1 MRESGSDKKR
11 SNLLAYIHTRSAT
24 YSLCARTGGRRRRKK
39 GGLCGPA
46 SSLSSSPR
54 KRKRERR
61 LLKKERDKV
70 NRRLVLFT
78 HVPLASSSGPGSS
91 GSFLPQNVQTAAI
104 MVASTTQPRA
114 AVTTDTTEAVS
125 EVEVG
130 GAEEGGGS

>member
-1 MRESGSDKKR
+1 M
-11 SNLLAYIHTRSAT
+11 
-24 YSLCARTGGRRRRKK
+24 
-39 GGLCGPA
+39 CGPA

-54 KRKRERR
+54 KRKRERVVQGTI
-61 LLKKERDKV
+61 LFIKKERDKV
-70 NRRLVLFT
+70 NSRLVLFT

-130 GAEEGGGS
+130 RAEEGGGS